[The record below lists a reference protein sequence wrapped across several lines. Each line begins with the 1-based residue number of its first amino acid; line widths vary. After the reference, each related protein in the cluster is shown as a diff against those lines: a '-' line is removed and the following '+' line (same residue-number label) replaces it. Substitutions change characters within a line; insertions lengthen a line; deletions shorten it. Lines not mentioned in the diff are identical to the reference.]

1 MRTDFVWS
9 ATVSQFN
16 RQTVLL
22 ISLQLENILPYG
34 IINKKLL
41 LTLSSCSELILS
53 VRNRVFSH
61 FSKELCTNS
70 LNLQLKIEE
79 IQWANNEFF
88 SKQNISKKSKLKDIK
103 LARNRKLIQGKQA
116 AFGAVSKLN
125 CLVIL

>member
-1 MRTDFVWS
+1 MRTDFLWS

-34 IINKKLL
+34 IIAKLL

-88 SKQNISKKSKLKDIK
+88 SEQNISKKSKLKDIK

-116 AFGAVSKLN
+116 AFGVVSKLN
-125 CLVIL
+125 CLVVL